1 MKTSSGLLL
10 GVLFTLVVVIIA
22 VVIYFNTRPEEEKP
36 KPVNDPGPSPTL
48 PTISDLIIAQTFS
61 PDGNEPYTIEP
72 YTIEPYTPSDIIG
85 LSKNVSFTLTWKN
98 GSGFAES
105 GVLQI
110 KVFHI
115 VKSWSSLYGGTWV
128 TKEVLRNISASTSN
142 FTESSVSISGLTG
155 TETAADGETGPYS
168 FVGKNFFKIVAVMP
182 TGTAD
187 VILYDGWQSMNV
199 SLPNLRDNLD
209 RSTTR
214 NIDGKVYTLTLSA
227 EDLPLVSD
235 KFSQKYDARVSKA
248 GIIEA
253 NLDGKR
259 ITDDDLV
266 GTIGMATP
274 ETITFTPRLDNTQG
288 QSIGK
293 SISNK
298 RYDFYY
304 YETPTADSP
313 TLIFSNIRLVP
324 VDAEGK
330 TFKLEKSDD
339 KFLKGIKVMKTGTTT
354 SGAFDMT
361 LIGKQGFVQTF
372 EFNDDTTTDPMIVHI
387 SQSEESNNLR
397 EHDKVI
403 MIKQIINDV
412 DYYLFGDHFD
422 LLGSKTNSDDFFKR
436 NIYITDSSTS

>member
-36 KPVNDPGPSPTL
+36 KNDPGPSSPTSPSITDL
-48 PTISDLIIAQTFS
+48 NISRTFS

-72 YTIEPYTPSDIIG
+72 YTIEPYTDADIIG

-182 TGTAD
+182 TGTTD
-187 VILYDGWQSMNV
+187 VILYDGV
-199 SLPNLRDNLD
+199 STENRDAALGG
-209 RSTTR
+209 S
-214 NIDGKVYTLTLSA
+214 
-227 EDLPLVSD
+227 
-235 KFSQKYDARVSKA
+235 
-248 GIIEA
+248 
-253 NLDGKR
+253 DGKR

-274 ETITFTPRLDNTQG
+274 ETITFTPRLDNTWRN
-288 QSIGK
+288 SERIGK

-304 YETPTADSP
+304 YETPTANSP

-324 VDAEGK
+324 VDSAG
-330 TFKLEKSDD
+330 TQFKLEKSNGSV
-339 KFLKGIKVMKTGTTT
+339 LKGGEKSPLIVNGRNEWIFQFITAGT
-354 SGAFDMT
+354 
-361 LIGKQGFVQTF
+361 I
-372 EFNDDTTTDPMIVHI
+372 PMIVHI
-387 SQSEESNNLR
+387 SESKESELDLLR
-397 EHDKVI
+397 GHEKVI
-403 MIKQIINDV
+403 MLKQIIDGV

-436 NIYITDSSTS
+436 NIYITENTP